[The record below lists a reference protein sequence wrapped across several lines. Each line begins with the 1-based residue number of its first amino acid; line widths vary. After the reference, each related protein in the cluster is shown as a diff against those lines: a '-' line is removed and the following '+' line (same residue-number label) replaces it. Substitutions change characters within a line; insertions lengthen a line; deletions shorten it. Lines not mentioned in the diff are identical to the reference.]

1 MQASLSQVWGMI
13 NGIQFIIHIPTIDLD
28 FPANAFLALKQLI
41 MVATFEIP
49 YVNTKALKGAW
60 KV

>member
-1 MQASLSQVWGMI
+1 MI

-49 YVNTKALKGAW
+49 FVNTKALKGAW